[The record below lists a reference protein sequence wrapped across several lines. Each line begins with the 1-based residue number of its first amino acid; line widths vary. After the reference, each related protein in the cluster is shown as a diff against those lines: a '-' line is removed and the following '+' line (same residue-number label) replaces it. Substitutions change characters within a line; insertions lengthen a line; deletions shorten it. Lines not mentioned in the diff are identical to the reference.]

1 LAGHAAVSI
10 PAAADLDRVTL
21 QGQRSWI
28 ARSSPAMMND
38 DATGPLTG
46 EQQRM
51 PRTPCIAVIGGG
63 IGGLAAALALERRGA
78 QVVVYEQSPEL
89 SEIGAGLNLTP
100 NAVKALRALGVEEAV
115 NAIASESYFLNIRSW
130 RSGRYI
136 SRTRRADFRQKFDAP
151 NLSVHRADL
160 LGVLAGALK
169 TTEVRFG
176 ARCIGVETRPSAAA
190 VRFADGAA
198 IEADVVIGA
207 DGIHSVVRNNL
218 FGADVPR
225 FTGCICWRGMA
236 PIDAVPRDI
245 NTKDGAMWM
254 GPHGHVVHYPVRRG
268 ELLNIV
274 AHIDSDA
281 WTEESWT
288 HECDVAEVMT
298 TYAGWNSALTRLYP
312 LSERWYKWALYDRD
326 PLERWSR
333 GRVTLLGDS
342 AHAMLPYLG
351 TGAGMA
357 LEDACVLAA
366 AIARRP
372 DDLDAALATYERVR
386 VPRTK
391 AAVLGARARAR
402 ENHLA
407 SPWARLKRDLTFAL
421 RERFGGKDNTAF
433 LVGWLY
439 EYDVGRELQ

>member
-1 LAGHAAVSI
+1 
-10 PAAADLDRVTL
+10 
-21 QGQRSWI
+21 
-28 ARSSPAMMND
+28 M
-38 DATGPLTG
+38 G
-46 EQQRM
+46 EKQRM
-51 PRTPCIAVIGGG
+51 PRAPRIAIIGGG

-115 NAIASESYFLNIRSW
+115 NMIASESYFLNIRSW

-160 LGVLAGALK
+160 LGILASALK

-176 ARCIGVETRPSAAA
+176 ARCIGVETRQSAAVA
-190 VRFADGAA
+190 RFADGAT
-198 IEADVVIGA
+198 IEADIVIGA
-207 DGIHSVVRNNL
+207 DGIHSVVRNDL
-218 FGADVPR
+218 FGADAPR

-288 HECDVAEVMT
+288 HECDVAEVTT

-366 AIARRP
+366 AIARQP
-372 DDLDAALATYERVR
+372 DDLDTALATYERVR
-386 VPRTK
+386 VPRAK

-433 LVGWLY
+433 QVGWLY